1 MKSVAKQV
9 GVEMS
14 IFSVFAQDRALDQLQ
29 QALRSE
35 RVPHAYIFHG
45 PAGVGKEL
53 CAREFAKV
61 ILCENRRQ
69 TRHDNQ
75 DVFDCCDLCV
85 SCRGIQ
91 ADTHP
96 DFHLVYREQIYELRP
111 ERPDQ
116 QEADNQGRSK
126 TTKATNLAIDVIR
139 EKLNEPAHLTS
150 AYGRG
155 KVFVVREFH
164 LADAPG
170 QNALLK
176 TLEEPPAGTVLIL
189 LADSLEGLLPTV
201 LSRCRMVVFSPLPE
215 DFLLD
220 RLSQAGCEQSQGR
233 FWARF
238 AQGSLGRALW
248 FTGQQWYQD
257 KVELLE
263 SLAHLTAGEVVELAE
278 RMIDLAKDYT
288 SRTRKEEPPI
298 SDTVAKQRMYSFLL
312 AVTAA
317 FYRDLMLC
325 RSGSGPSAWINA
337 DQEPLVKA
345 AAHRIALLDASR
357 AVSLVSRAEYLI
369 LANVNANLVFEDLFG
384 DLAGLNSPAVH
395 SGVSPDKTR

>member
-1 MKSVAKQV
+1 
-9 GVEMS
+9 MS

-29 QALRSE
+29 QALKAQ

-53 CAREFAKV
+53 CAREFAKI

-69 TRHDNQ
+69 TRRDNQ

-96 DFHLVYREQIYELRP
+96 DFHLVYREQIHELLP

-116 QEADNQGRSK
+116 QEADDSQPSK
-126 TTKATNLAIDVIR
+126 SLHKATKLAVRLVRKRI
-139 EKLNEPAHLTS
+139 NEPAHLTS

-233 FWARF
+233 VWARF

-248 FTGQQWYQD
+248 FTDQQWYQD

-263 SLAHLTAGEVVELAE
+263 SLAQLTAGEVVE
-278 RMIDLAKDYT
+278 
-288 SRTRKEEPPI
+288 
-298 SDTVAKQRMYSFLL
+298 
-312 AVTAA
+312 
-317 FYRDLMLC
+317 
-325 RSGSGPSAWINA
+325 
-337 DQEPLVKA
+337 
-345 AAHRIALLDASR
+345 
-357 AVSLVSRAEYLI
+357 
-369 LANVNANLVFEDLFG
+369 
-384 DLAGLNSPAVH
+384 
-395 SGVSPDKTR
+395 